1 MSRAKKLKKYRMDA
15 GLTIYTLGERLEVDP
30 SSISYWESGK
40 KTPRMNRIIQLED
53 MFGVGHRELFSD
65 LSEEE
70 TRELEERALSMH
82 NHKKRRD

>member
-1 MSRAKKLKKYRMDA
+1 MNVAKKLKKYRMDA
-15 GLTIYTLGERLEVDP
+15 GMTIYTLGERLNVDP

-65 LSEEE
+65 LSAEE
-70 TRELEERALSMH
+70 TKELEQRALSMH
-82 NHKKRRD
+82 SKKGGE